1 VLKEGEHALALLNA
15 VVRDEE
21 AVVDVELQE
30 HRPTV
35 GVGAIKALLRRY

>member
-1 VLKEGEHALALLNA
+1 MLKEGEHALALLNA

-35 GVGAIKALLRRY
+35 GLGAFKGLLRVY